1 MTSPINL
8 SATTTDVFT
17 AIFKDAAA
25 VTSQHWLKLPVC
37 VTSVFKNNT
46 QFRKKFKIFL
56 LIKFAWENVFKVQ
69 HVKIKQFKVVRN

>member
-25 VTSQHWLKLPVC
+25 AAAVTSQRWLKLPAC

-46 QFRKKFKIFL
+46 QFKKKFRIFL
-56 LIKFAWENVFKVQ
+56 FIKFAWENVFQVH
-69 HVKIKQFKVVRN
+69 HVKMK

>member
-25 VTSQHWLKLPVC
+25 AAAAVTSQRWLKLPAC

-46 QFRKKFKIFL
+46 QFKKKFRIFL
-56 LIKFAWENVFKVQ
+56 FNKFAWENVFKVQ
-69 HVKIKQFKVVRN
+69 HVKMK